1 MAEDNSNHDRLISDF
16 NAASSNIRKIVGGA
30 AAVGAEKKYGQ
41 TYQNL
46 VKAGLRPQLRK
57 KYR

>member
-1 MAEDNSNHDRLISDF
+1 MDNDRLISDF
-16 NAASSNIRKIVGGA
+16 NAASGNIRKIVGGA

-41 TYQNL
+41 AYQNL